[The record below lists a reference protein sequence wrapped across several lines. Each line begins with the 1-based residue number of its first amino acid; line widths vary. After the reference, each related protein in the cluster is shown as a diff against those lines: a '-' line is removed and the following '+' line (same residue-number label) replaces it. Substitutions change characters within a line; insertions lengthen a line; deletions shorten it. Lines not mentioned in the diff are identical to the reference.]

1 MNLCVFT
8 GTVIRKPEVHYANKQ
23 YYISLILNVKNR
35 YKRNSNSL
43 LFAYYSIDNI
53 SNLSYLYKKDQNI
66 IFEGYIYKPKNY
78 VKENLGVKNYLKQYL
93 WIKLNKI
100 Y

>member
-8 GTVIRKPEVHYANKQ
+8 GTIIRKPEVHYSNNQ
-23 YYISLILNVKNR
+23 YYISLVLNVKNR
-35 YKRNSNSL
+35 YIRNSNNL
-43 LFAYYSIDNI
+43 LFAYHNI
-53 SNLSYLYKKDQNI
+53 KSLSNLNYLYKEDQKI
-66 IFEGYIYKPKNY
+66 IFEGYIYKPQNC